1 MMNCNAHAIR
11 RWVAVSAVSGAA
23 LAWSACVVAT
33 DVTLDDIVGHWVATE
48 ARLAN
53 VANINETVDITDL
66 GWDVEMQ
73 VGSDGAF
80 TMLILKPGAD
90 PDVRTGTIT
99 VEHGKDLTVTGQS
112 GTIGGGEVFLED
124 DQIALLFD
132 KFTGLTI
139 DIDGSGNLIPVTLL
153 LVMVRQ

>member
-1 MMNCNAHAIR
+1 
-11 RWVAVSAVSGAA
+11 
-23 LAWSACVVAT
+23 
-33 DVTLDDIVGHWVATE
+33 
-48 ARLAN
+48 
-53 VANINETVDITDL
+53 L
-66 GWDVEMQ
+66 G
-73 VGSDGAF
+73 GDG
-80 TMLILKPGAD
+80 GRAD

-99 VEHGKDLTVTGQS
+99 VENGKDLTVTGQS

-139 DIDGSGNLIPVTLL
+139 DIDGSGNLVPVTLL